1 MDGIFLCLQ
10 YLPLTALLHTS
21 LTDLP
26 FTMPRTRSTKHSAI
40 VPESDT
46 EIIEEV
52 TYLHTTKWGTSIKKK
67 KAVMEQPLKV
77 KPTTLSGSSE
87 KKKGEV
93 PICEVEE
100 SPHEPVAI
108 GPLETHQYIDDEA
121 YNPGDDTTMAEQ
133 PQETVRTKY

>member
-1 MDGIFLCLQ
+1 
-10 YLPLTALLHTS
+10 
-21 LTDLP
+21 
-26 FTMPRTRSTKHSAI
+26 MPRTRSTKHSAI

-52 TYLHTTKWGTSIKKK
+52 TYLHTTKRGTSIKKK
-67 KAVMEQPLKV
+67 KAVMEQSLKV
-77 KPTTLSGSSE
+77 KPTTLSGSCE
-87 KKKGEV
+87 KKKGKV

-133 PQETVRTKY
+133 PQEMVWTKY